1 MFQNGTQTVERN
13 GNGFFHNGKENTM
26 FGGVSGN
33 IPLESSY
40 GNVAHGHGTGH
51 VTSNLHPS
59 QFQPSDLY
67 NSYGTGTGAELTTQ
81 SPLAGLNISNP
92 RYSAMYRNTALRYSP
107 TESLPTRSA
116 PAAPAYPG
124 HISARP
130 VQHQSSPY
138 HTLQPSQHQQYIQA
152 QDGLT
157 NGRLATHV

>member
-33 IPLESSY
+33 IPLDSSY
-40 GNVAHGHGTGH
+40 GNVANDHGSGN
-51 VTSNLHPS
+51 VHPS

-67 NSYGTGTGAELTTQ
+67 NSYELSSQSATGT
-81 SPLAGLNISNP
+81 LNITNP
-92 RYSAMYRNTALRYSP
+92 RYSAMYRNTLLRYSP
-107 TESLPTRSA
+107 TDSLPSRST

-124 HISARP
+124 HISPRP
-130 VQHQSSPY
+130 VQHHSSPY
-138 HTLQPSQHQQYIQA
+138 HSLQPSHHQQFIQA